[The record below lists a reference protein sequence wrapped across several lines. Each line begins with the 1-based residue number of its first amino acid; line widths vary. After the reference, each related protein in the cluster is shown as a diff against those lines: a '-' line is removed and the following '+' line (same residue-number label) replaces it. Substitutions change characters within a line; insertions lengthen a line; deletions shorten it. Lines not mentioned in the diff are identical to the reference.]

1 VQRTWIEEERENHN
15 VGETIYM
22 QELKEEVEMRDIDIK

>member
-1 VQRTWIEEERENHN
+1 VQRTWIEERQNHN

-22 QELKEEVEMRDIDIK
+22 QELKEEVEMRDRDIE